1 MWSMATLHLKRSP
14 GKATATWA
22 HFQENPSDPEV
33 HREGYEALSS
43 PWFGVR
49 SKELDCRG
57 KRGEPD
63 EIRGLSEAYT
73 K

>member
-33 HREGYEALSS
+33 HREGYEALRLFQSLV
-43 PWFGVR
+43 WG
-49 SKELDCRG
+49 SKQG
-57 KRGEPD
+57 
-63 EIRGLSEAYT
+63 A
-73 K
+73 